1 MGSNMND
8 DKKLSDLDISALIQ
22 EMREE
27 RDNQILGNLGMTPK
41 ITIREMTAADP
52 SQIAR
57 AFSDQGWDKPES
69 QFIRYVQEEQA
80 GQRVNLLAEVDG
92 HFAGYVTVVW
102 ASDYPPFLAAGIPEI
117 VDFNVLIKY
126 RRQGI
131 GTTLMDAAEEVAG
144 QRSPLVGLGVCLHV
158 DYGAAQVLYVKRGY
172 VPDGRGVYYQGRYPG
187 YGDRVEIGDDLT
199 LYLTK
204 RLRDRE

>member
-1 MGSNMND
+1 
-8 DKKLSDLDISALIQ
+8 
-22 EMREE
+22 
-27 RDNQILGNLGMTPK
+27 MTPN
-41 ITIREMTAADP
+41 ITIREMTAAYAP
-52 SQIAR
+52 QIAR

-69 QFIRYVQEEQA
+69 QFARYVQEGRE
-80 GQRVNLLAEVDG
+80 GKRVNLLAEVDG

-117 VDFNVLIKY
+117 VDFNVLIEY

-131 GTTLMDAAEEVAG
+131 GTALMEAAEEIAG
-144 QRSPLVGLGVCLHV
+144 QRSPVVGLGVCLHV

-172 VPDGRGVYYQGRYPG
+172 IPDGRGVYYQGRYPG
-187 YGDRVEIGDDLT
+187 YGDGVEIDDDLT

-204 RLRDRE
+204 RLRDRELSEKRC